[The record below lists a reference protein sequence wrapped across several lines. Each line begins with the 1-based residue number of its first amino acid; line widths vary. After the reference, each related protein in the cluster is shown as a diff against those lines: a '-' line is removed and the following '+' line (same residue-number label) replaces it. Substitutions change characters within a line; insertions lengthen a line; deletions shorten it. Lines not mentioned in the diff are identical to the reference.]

1 MTFSSTNR
9 WNPPLDRCIG
19 DQFRTGIVVRDHA
32 MVPDAGAVRN
42 R

>member
-19 DQFRTGIVVRDHA
+19 DQFRTGIVVHDRA
-32 MVPDAGAVRN
+32 MVHDAGAVRN